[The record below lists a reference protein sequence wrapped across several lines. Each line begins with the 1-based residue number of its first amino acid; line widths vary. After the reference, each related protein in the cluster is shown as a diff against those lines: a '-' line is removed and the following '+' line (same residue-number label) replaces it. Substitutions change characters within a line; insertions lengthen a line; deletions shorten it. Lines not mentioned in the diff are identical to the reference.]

1 MADIFT
7 ADFEGGTPFANWDT
21 AAASV
26 TQNTSIFHG
35 GAASALHTATGS
47 PAPLLTESIA
57 GSPTVLVAQWWF
69 YVPASMPNGYTGITI
84 GRVLCSFFNIFFKLN
99 HTTTF
104 ELQMQMSNG
113 TTTTQQTA
121 SYVEDSWTR
130 VTMRVNVGVDP
141 MTVDWN
147 VGTAEQTQV
156 TFGGGTTTVT
166 GFNLGTSTLA
176 SGLTFYSDDLR
187 LSTTSADYD
196 TYKGAAASAPSTFA
210 LLGIS

>member
-1 MADIFT
+1 
-7 ADFEGGTPFANWDT
+7 
-21 AAASV
+21 
-26 TQNTSIFHG
+26 
-35 GAASALHTATGS
+35 
-47 PAPLLTESIA
+47 
-57 GSPTVLVAQWWF
+57 
-69 YVPASMPNGYTGITI
+69 
-84 GRVLCSFFNIFFKLN
+84 
-99 HTTTF
+99 
-104 ELQMQMSNG
+104 
-113 TTTTQQTA
+113 
-121 SYVEDSWTR
+121 
-130 VTMRVNVGVDP
+130 MRVNVGVDP